1 MHYIVSLI
9 SIGLGT
15 AAQFFFKLGVNSIT
29 QKGNGTVELVKLG
42 MTNLHLWCGMVC
54 YGVSLLMWFYVLSQ
68 MELSRAFPLVSIGYV
83 AILLL
88 GYFFLNEPMSVY
100 KIIGVALIV
109 IGVIFI
115 SK

>member
-1 MHYIVSLI
+1 MHYVIALI

-29 QKGNGTVELVKLG
+29 KNAHGTADTIKLG
-42 MTNLHLWCGMVC
+42 ITNLHLWSGMAC

-88 GYFFLNEPMSVY
+88 GYFFLNEPMTAY
-100 KIIGVALIV
+100 KIIGVSLIV

-115 SK
+115 SR